1 MNYSIHDNI
10 FDTTKYMQHHI
21 GATNHK
27 WLPKMY
33 NNIYVTGN
41 DDRANFGL
49 FGDYSKDASIRVYKK
64 IEYNADFE
72 RELSEIACEE
82 GSTVVLEK

>member
-1 MNYSIHDNI
+1 MNNSIHENI

-33 NNIYVTGN
+33 NNIYVTGT

-49 FGDYSKDASIRVYKK
+49 FGDYSADASTRVYKK

-72 RELSEIACEE
+72 KELSEIVCEE
-82 GSTVVLEK
+82 GSTFVLEK